1 MSKDLVKKHSEGI
14 THNTIGSIIS
24 TYLIQG
30 TPAVIGLSTALLA
43 YLRNGVPLYLVIL
56 IGSAVF
62 FLLSFTWYYVAQRRR
77 LGAAPEESSAEHL
90 TGSRQLSDPS
100 DGKLVLG
107 GGAVDNSIDKR
118 IETLN
123 GQVISLNEE
132 IGTLKDQHAEE
143 IDGRRRAFEAL
154 RVKHDTLQER
164 VEAWEKYT
172 WLVGIAETQ
181 AEHIDQYVILDRIE
195 RGDIQLNDGV
205 PFVKFGVWI
214 ANNSLFAVTLEL
226 ESGDYIVFREQNLA
240 YPVSVVSS
248 NYVSAGRQREAHIGL
263 VIEQRLSREEAHYI
277 SSSESREDA
286 IFYLDRL
293 KLTIKAERKQPPVE
307 PKLLHI
313 NKGVTLHG
321 EPITLS
327 R

>member
-1 MSKDLVKKHSEGI
+1 MPKAFAEFVRNFKPNTASK
-14 THNTIGSIIS
+14 
-24 TYLIQG
+24 
-30 TPAVIGLSTALLA
+30 LLA
-43 YLRNGVPLYLVIL
+43 WLLFVKPILQYVFDFINAVSNLDFALSARGNPRMIAIWNFLNSPLGNICF
-56 IGSAVF
+56 SAVG
-62 FLLSFTWYYVAQRRR
+62 LLWLLYFGWRWSKTAERP
-77 LGAAPEESSAEHL
+77 APKFVEASGTA
-90 TGSRQLSDPS
+90 
-100 DGKLVLG
+100 
-107 GGAVDNSIDKR
+107 DNSPETR
-118 IETLN
+118 IKNLTAQHESEVNALREEMA
-123 GQVISLNEE
+123 SLRE
-132 IGTLKDQHAEE
+132 QHDDEM
-143 IDGRRRAFEAL
+143 DGRRRAFEAL

-164 VEAWEKYT
+164 VEGWEKFT
-172 WLVGIAETQ
+172 WLVAVAETQ

-195 RGDIQLNDGV
+195 RGDIQLNEGV

-226 ESGDYIVFREQNLA
+226 ESGGYVVFREQRLG

-263 VIEQRLSREEAHYI
+263 VVEQRLSREEAHYI
-277 SSSESREDA
+277 SSSEAREDA

-307 PKLLHI
+307 PKPLHI

-321 EPITLS
+321 ESITLS

>member
-1 MSKDLVKKHSEGI
+1 MSKDLIKKHSEGI

-30 TPAVIGLSTALLA
+30 APAVIGLSTALLA

-62 FLLSFTWYYVAQRRR
+62 FLLSFTWYYVARRR
-77 LGAAPEESSAEHL
+77 ALGAAREDSSDERPA
-90 TGSRQLSDPS
+90 GDRQLPEPS
-100 DGKLVLG
+100 DRKLVRG
-107 GGAVDNSIDKR
+107 AGAVDNSVDR
-118 IETLN
+118 RMETLN
-123 GQVISLNEE
+123 GQVTSLNQEV
-132 IGTLKDQHAEE
+132 TALKRRHAEE
-143 IDGRRRAFEAL
+143 MEGRERAFEAL
-154 RVKHDTLQER
+154 RVKHDALQER

-172 WLVGIAETQ
+172 WLVVIAETQ

-226 ESGDYIVFREQNLA
+226 ESGGYVVFREQRLG
-240 YPVSVVSS
+240 YPASVVSS

-277 SSSESREDA
+277 SSSEAREDA
-286 IFYLDRL
+286 IFYLDSL
-293 KLTIKAERKQPPVE
+293 KMTIKAERKQPPVE
-307 PKLLHI
+307 PKPLHI

-321 EPITLS
+321 EPVTLS